1 MDKATLIHCREV
13 ATCVYPNKGFSLRM
27 DNDFAVDTRKEC
39 VHFDDNRELLWQV
52 YRNDDATTG
61 PTRPFRMI
69 AYEYGEIQHF
79 EVDATQEEFRQMAKK
94 AGFSDS
100 EIDFMMKTIILTAED
115 YADSVSNNVKGRTH
129 GIIGG

>member
-1 MDKATLIHCREV
+1 
-13 ATCVYPNKGFSLRM
+13 
-27 DNDFAVDTRKEC
+27 
-39 VHFDDNRELLWQV
+39 
-52 YRNDDATTG
+52 
-61 PTRPFRMI
+61 
-69 AYEYGEIQHF
+69 
-79 EVDATQEEFRQMAKK
+79 MAKK